1 MLLSSLLFCG
11 LGFTLLHPR
20 LATPAVGLFLSAVT
34 AQGLALFYDLAS
46 APMGKFSP
54 LPPCKAAPGRNEPT
68 DGSPR
73 QRDVGA

>member
-54 LPPCKAAPGRNEPT
+54 LMISLSPPLQNSPAM
-68 DGSPR
+68 SPR
-73 QRDVGA
+73 TTLG